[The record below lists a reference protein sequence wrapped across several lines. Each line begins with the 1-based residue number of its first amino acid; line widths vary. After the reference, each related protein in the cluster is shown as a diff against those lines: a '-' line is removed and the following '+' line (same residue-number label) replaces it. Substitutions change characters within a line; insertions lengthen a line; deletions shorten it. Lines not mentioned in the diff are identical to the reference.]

1 MIINET
7 NALSAILT
15 VKNEEGK
22 DIRIIFLNANLNTD
36 LNSFSINATIN
47 EVSRDLL
54 VVGATNIAGK
64 TVSEQY
70 LEFEIEVKRRAKEM
84 GYILF

>member
-64 TVSEQY
+64 TVAEQY